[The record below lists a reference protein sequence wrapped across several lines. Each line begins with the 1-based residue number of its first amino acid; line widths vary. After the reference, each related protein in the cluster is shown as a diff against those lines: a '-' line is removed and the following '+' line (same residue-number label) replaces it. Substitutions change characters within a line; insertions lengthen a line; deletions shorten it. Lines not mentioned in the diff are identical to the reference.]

1 MLTFSNISSSTGAYR
16 VFVKDHWIFIVAL
29 MMIMLIII
37 TIIIKSPFNCLK
49 VVFGTTFC
57 KYFFVFC
64 PALLNKDA
72 SRLWH
77 ALTSG
82 SESVRMNYKAPLD
95 FKG

>member
-1 MLTFSNISSSTGAYR
+1 
-16 VFVKDHWIFIVAL
+16 
-29 MMIMLIII
+29 MMIMIII
-37 TIIIKSPFNCLK
+37 IIIIKSPFNSFK

-64 PALLNKDA
+64 PALLSKDA
-72 SRLWH
+72 SRRWH

-82 SESVRMNYKAPLD
+82 SESIRMNYKALLD